1 MATNNTTVKKETVK
15 KAVKEAKEIKP
26 VVIDLEINI
35 DDFTIADYE
44 ALLSFTQGD
53 FSQYS
58 IKEIF
63 DILDKLIVGGFRTR
77 KFIESKNV
85 VTQLLTQLQ
94 EVTKS
99 KN

>member
-1 MATNNTTVKKETVK
+1 MTEKKATTKNTVKKVADE
-15 KAVKEAKEIKP
+15 KP
-26 VVIDLEINI
+26 KSIELEINL
-35 DDFTIADYE
+35 DDFLISDYE
-44 ALLSFTQGD
+44 ALISFTQGD

-58 IKEIF
+58 VKEIF

-77 KFIESKNV
+77 KFIDSKNV

>member
-1 MATNNTTVKKETVK
+1 MTEK
-15 KAVKEAKEIKP
+15 KATTKNTAKKVADEKP
-26 VVIDLEINI
+26 KSIELEINL
-35 DDFTIADYE
+35 DDFLISDYE
-44 ALLSFTQGD
+44 ALISFTQGD

-58 IKEIF
+58 VKEIF

-77 KFIESKNV
+77 KFIDSKNV